1 MSTKGSKRIAPF
13 CMFALL
19 ALGTPASVAR
29 AQHPLRVPVDA
40 VEARYARA
48 HPVAHYTLRVDSA
61 DLSGYDVE
69 LRLRNVADTFR
80 LAMAKHPEYDDRYWR
95 YVNGPSVET
104 KRGAG
109 AVSRLD
115 SALWRVVAPGGEAV
129 VRYRIALPTP
139 EGPPRAAWRPFL
151 APNGGLVGGPHSF
164 MYVVGATLAPSH
176 VVLDIPSGWATATG
190 LEPTS
195 DARTFFAPTVDLLVD
210 SPIMIGRL
218 RSWRF
223 AIDGVP
229 HRIVY
234 WPAATATSFDTS
246 AFAGAIEKFA
256 RQAVSL
262 FGRAP
267 YREFNFLFQDDAY
280 GGLEHLNSVTLGA
293 PSAQLAKSQTD
304 ALEETAHE
312 YFHTWNL
319 MRIRPVEY
327 GGVDYRPVKQSRGL
341 WFSEG
346 LTMYY
351 ADVLLRR
358 AGLPTDDSTRVAHLQ
373 RLIGNYLAN
382 PGNTHLTPEQS
393 SLAQYNTRPGSNGDY
408 FGSSHLQG
416 ELIGTVLDLMIRDA
430 TAGRRSMDDVMRA
443 MLDGYSGERGFTGLD
458 VQRTVAR
465 VCACDAKP
473 FFDAHVRGATPIDFD
488 RWLRLA
494 GLRTEVSRAPV
505 LGSDG
510 HPSPDT
516 RVYVDLYDGE
526 PNVHL
531 VSSQPDGAWG
541 RAGLHTGDQIA
552 SINGTPIRSWPDF
565 RTLVRA
571 AKVNDTLHVEVV
583 RPRGNVITNVVL
595 TGFDRPVVRILEIPG
610 ATPKQLALR
619 QRWLTAAP

>member
-19 ALGTPASVAR
+19 ALWTPASVAR

-95 YVNGPSVET
+95 YVNGPRVET

-218 RSWRF
+218 RSWQF

-267 YREFNFLFQDDAY
+267 YREFNFLFRTTPTE
-280 GGLEHLNSVTLGA
+280 GSSISTRS
-293 PSAQLAKSQTD
+293 PSARRVRS
-304 ALEETAHE
+304 
-312 YFHTWNL
+312 W
-319 MRIRPVEY
+319 
-327 GGVDYRPVKQSRGL
+327 
-341 WFSEG
+341 
-346 LTMYY
+346 
-351 ADVLLRR
+351 RR
-358 AGLPTDDSTRVAHLQ
+358 ARPTRSRRRRTSTSTR
-373 RLIGNYLAN
+373 
-382 PGNTHLTPEQS
+382 
-393 SLAQYNTRPGSNGDY
+393 
-408 FGSSHLQG
+408 
-416 ELIGTVLDLMIRDA
+416 GT
-430 TAGRRSMDDVMRA
+430 
-443 MLDGYSGERGFTGLD
+443 
-458 VQRTVAR
+458 
-465 VCACDAKP
+465 
-473 FFDAHVRGATPIDFD
+473 
-488 RWLRLA
+488 
-494 GLRTEVSRAPV
+494 
-505 LGSDG
+505 
-510 HPSPDT
+510 
-516 RVYVDLYDGE
+516 
-526 PNVHL
+526 
-531 VSSQPDGAWG
+531 
-541 RAGLHTGDQIA
+541 
-552 SINGTPIRSWPDF
+552 
-565 RTLVRA
+565 
-571 AKVNDTLHVEVV
+571 
-583 RPRGNVITNVVL
+583 
-595 TGFDRPVVRILEIPG
+595 
-610 ATPKQLALR
+610 
-619 QRWLTAAP
+619 